1 MHILTK
7 FIWLFRWR
15 GMEVDP
21 TPVSPW
27 GTTTLCQIPSAWI
40 SRGHTSEVEVSVEV
54 LQVRW
59 TVILDISGTLPLA
72 VDYQLWTPMMTGPDS
87 WQVEAGLWGIAAR
100 HGSISAGD
108 IFFFQNNKKNG
119 IRKSDFCVQFLILLF
134 LLNLRAKLK
143 PAFYSLFFLN
153 VFVPNLYSFMLARLW
168 KSQR

>member
-1 MHILTK
+1 MIVKNHSFNCWFRTFFYVKLI
-7 FIWLFRWR
+7 FEFLFRWR

-54 LQVRW
+54 LLVRW
-59 TVILDISGTLPLA
+59 TAILDISGTLPLA

-108 IFFFQNNKKNG
+108 IQFYFSNKMK
-119 IRKSDFCVQFLILLF
+119 RTLF
-134 LLNLRAKLK
+134 LRSNFFI
-143 PAFYSLFFLN
+143 FYTFFKIN
-153 VFVPNLYSFMLARLW
+153 
-168 KSQR
+168 